1 MVFNLNSQENEK
13 FELFSQWTYDLKNLG
28 NVTLFITLYNVYSVH
43 RWMFSTS
50 VGYHEYIGGILV
62 FVG

>member
-28 NVTLFITLYNVYSVH
+28 NVTLFIILYNVCSVH
-43 RWMFSTS
+43 REMFSTS
-50 VGYHEYIGGILV
+50 VGYHEYIGGIS
-62 FVG
+62 